1 MFYSECKV
9 NPQDHPI
16 LVTEPPLNPKVNREM
31 LIKLLFETFRA
42 TAVLLLAQ
50 APLCLLAA
58 EGRSTGLVVDIGH
71 GIART
76 VYGDHGRYL
85 DTYLKPYGGKYFTGD
100 GCKRDKDGCDW
111 PRPEPLTP
119 NP

>member
-1 MFYSECKV
+1 
-9 NPQDHPI
+9 
-16 LVTEPPLNPKVNREM
+16 M
-31 LIKLLFETFRA
+31 LC
-42 TAVLLLAQ
+42 VAQ
-50 APLCLLAA
+50 PWP
-58 EGRSTGLVVDIGH
+58 

-76 VYGDHGRYL
+76 VYADHGRYL